1 MELVKETMRA
11 LAFLSRLPV
20 PPRWF
25 DGYDGALN
33 DTVRGF
39 PLAGIIIALPASIVL
54 LLAALLDLPDVVTGL
69 LIVIVLIITS
79 GALHE
84 DGLADVADGFYG
96 GSSIERR
103 LEIMKDSA
111 IGSYG
116 TLALIFSVLLRAA
129 LLATILDELGP
140 FHALVVVIG
149 TEAASRSALVKYWQ
163 SLPSARAGGVAD
175 RAGTPNADGANFA
188 LLLGAAVLA
197 ISYGVA
203 GGLLAVIVAACLTTL
218 VYFGFSRL
226 CREKI
231 GGQTGDT
238 LGAMQQLATIS
249 LLLGL
254 VIAL

>member
-1 MELVKETMRA
+1 MELVQQTMRA

-20 PPRWF
+20 SGRWF
-25 DGYDGALN
+25 NGYDGALH

-54 LLAALLDLPDVVTGL
+54 LISALLDLPHIVDAL
-69 LIVIVLIITS
+69 LTIAALILTS

-96 GSSIERR
+96 GNTVETR
-103 LEIMKDSA
+103 LSIMKDSS

-116 TLALIFSVLLRAA
+116 TLALIVSVFIRTA
-129 LLATILDELGP
+129 LLTAVLDGVGAIL
-140 FHALVVVIG
+140 ASIVVIG
-149 TEAASRSALVKYWQ
+149 TEAASRGTLVKFWQ

-175 RAGTPNADGANFA
+175 RAGTPKEDEANAALATGA
-188 LLLGAAVLA
+188 VILA
-197 ISYGVA
+197 IGYGIA
-203 GGLLAVIVAACLTTL
+203 GGLLAVTCAILLTGVVFYGFAA
-218 VYFGFSRL
+218 L

-238 LGAMQQLATIS
+238 LGAVQQLATIS